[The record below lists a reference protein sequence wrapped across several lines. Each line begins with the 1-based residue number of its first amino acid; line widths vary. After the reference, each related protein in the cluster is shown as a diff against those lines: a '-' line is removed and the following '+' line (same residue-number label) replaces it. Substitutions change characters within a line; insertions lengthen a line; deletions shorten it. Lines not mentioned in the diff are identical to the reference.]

1 MAVEDVLALLRD
13 RRPFLN
19 GLTLSGGEATLQAA
33 FVEAPFRADPALDGL
48 TCLID
53 SNGHLGAE
61 GRRRRLPVADG
72 AMLDV
77 KAFDTALH
85 RALTGRDNA
94 RSLASVRLVHAAG
107 KLGELRFLPIPGRT
121 DSASEVAALA
131 AFARALGGP
140 ARVRLNALRPYD
152 RRRAG
157 RRCRARAPRPWPP
170 ACAPRGWAGPRAV
183 GLRLTAAA
191 DRPAA

>member
-61 GRRRRLPVADG
+61 GRRRRQPVADG

-94 RSLASVRLVHAAG
+94 RSLTSVRLVHAAG

-121 DSASEVAALA
+121 DTAREVA
-131 AFARALGGP
+131 AFARALGG
-140 ARVRLNALRPYD
+140 
-152 RRRAG
+152 
-157 RRCRARAPRPWPP
+157 
-170 ACAPRGWAGPRAV
+170 PRGWAGPRAV
-183 GLRLTAAA
+183 GLRLTAGVE
-191 DRPAA
+191 RPAA